1 MANRHLSLS
10 IVAMAL
16 ASITTAALAA
26 DLPVK
31 AHQATAGGGFYIWTD
46 GSYQSIN
53 LPTYDLGTRLK
64 PAAAGSA
71 ISPANSF
78 DPRASG
84 YGISG
89 GVGIVLPRGMFLS
102 NIGTNA
108 RFEFSGSYVNANAS
122 QSATTVSTVGGG
134 YSLAQIG
141 GLTNFAGSVACGA
154 ATSCVVSSA
163 LGTSYSSWRIDGRY
177 ATDYKMGGVTLT
189 PSLSV
194 FGGKSRNSQT
204 LAETNSVFGGG
215 ATVQYNADT
224 RLDWTDWGGR
234 VGLSGSVPV
243 TEWMTFV
250 VGGNAGLAAR
260 RSSLTGSDVA
270 NVFFGGVPFFA
281 PTTSST
287 ASSGTTT
294 AFVANAEASVT
305 VRLASNV
312 ALRTF
317 GGLNYDNKVPGIV
330 APGVVA
336 TPFGFGGTTAAAAI
350 KYQAETSY
358 YAGGGLTVRF

>member
-10 IVAMAL
+10 IVAMGL
-16 ASITTAALAA
+16 ASIATAALAA

-31 AHQATAGGGFYIWTD
+31 AYQATAGGGFYIWTD
-46 GSYQSIN
+46 GSYQSVH

-71 ISPANSF
+71 IYPANSF
-78 DPRASG
+78 DPRAAG

-89 GVGIVLPRGMFLS
+89 GVGVVLPRGMFLS

-108 RFEFSGSYVNANAS
+108 RIEFSGSYVKATAS

-134 YSLAQIG
+134 YSLPQIG
-141 GLTNFAGSVACGA
+141 GVTNFAGAVGCGA
-154 ATSCVVSSA
+154 GTTCIVSSA

-204 LAETNSVFGGG
+204 LAETNLLFGG
-215 ATVQYNADT
+215 ASVVQYNADT

-234 VGLSGSVPV
+234 VSLSGSVPV
-243 TEWMTFV
+243 LDWLTFV

-260 RSSLTGSDVA
+260 RSSLSGSDVA
-270 NVFFGGVPFFA
+270 NLFIGGVSFFA
-281 PTTSST
+281 PAMSST

-294 AFVANAEASVT
+294 AFVANAEASVII
-305 VRLASNV
+305 RLASNV

-317 GGLNYDNKVPGIV
+317 GGFNYDNKVPGIV
-330 APGVVA
+330 APAVVL
-336 TPFGFGGTTAAAAI
+336 PLGSGGPSAAAAI
-350 KYQAETSY
+350 KYKAETSY

>member
-1 MANRHLSLS
+1 MVNRHLSLS
-10 IVAMAL
+10 IVAMGL
-16 ASITTAALAA
+16 ASITTTALAA

-31 AHQATAGGGFYIWTD
+31 AHQATAGGGLYIWAD
-46 GSYQSIN
+46 GSYQSIH
-53 LPTYDLGTRLK
+53 LPTYDLGTRLQ

-71 ISPANSF
+71 ISPANTF

-89 GVGIVLPRGMFLS
+89 GVGVVLPRGMFLS

-108 RFEFSGSYVNANAS
+108 RIEFSGSYVNANAS

-134 YSLAQIG
+134 YSLPQVG

-154 ATSCVVSSA
+154 ATSCIVSSA

-204 LAETNSVFGGG
+204 LSETNLVFGGT
-215 ATVQYNADT
+215 ASMQYNADT
-224 RLDWTDWGGR
+224 KLDWTDWGGR

-243 TEWMTFV
+243 LDWLTFV

-260 RSSLTGSDVA
+260 KSSLTGSDVA
-270 NVFFGGVPFFA
+270 NGFVGGVPFFT

-294 AFVANAEASVT
+294 AFVANAEASVII
-305 VRLASNV
+305 RLASNV

-330 APGVVA
+330 APGVA
-336 TPFGFGGTTAAAAI
+336 LPFGFGGTTAAAAI